1 MRAHLALA
9 LQKVRGEEDGIVAN
23 IVHVEAE
30 IEKEVKIEV
39 EVKVEVQ
46 VKVKVQVGVVEGF
59 KMEARGGEKE
69 KSAFHLR
76 RRSHRRRRRSR
87 HPLEALHPAVWM
99 KQTKKILV
107 IPKINPIHQ
116 QRT

>member
-39 EVKVEVQ
+39 KVQVQ

-76 RRSHRRRRRSR
+76 RRHRRRQS
-87 HPLEALHPAVWM
+87 
-99 KQTKKILV
+99 
-107 IPKINPIHQ
+107 
-116 QRT
+116 

>member
-76 RRSHRRRRRSR
+76 RRSR